1 MPKLKVHVQKTKP
14 TKVTTV
20 GDVVSRETLAAGIPV
35 NLRIVDQRTLRKRIS
50 QVEIK
55 AERTYRVSNPAG
67 VITKEAWDTIKQAM
81 QDTDAVIY
89 VEGEEDL
96 LAIPAILE
104 SPDNAIIIYGQ
115 PSQGVVVVTASPDM
129 KTEIKKMANRMT
141 EE

>member
-1 MPKLKVHVQKTKP
+1 
-14 TKVTTV
+14 
-20 GDVVSRETLAAGIPV
+20 
-35 NLRIVDQRTLRKRIS
+35 
-50 QVEIK
+50 
-55 AERTYRVSNPAG
+55 
-67 VITKEAWDTIKQAM
+67 M

-129 KTEIKKMANRMT
+129 KTEVKKMANRMT